1 MDKKTDEMYERI
13 TNQDLMT
20 IATNCLEEISNRSS
34 LQDYLT
40 EMTYNDE
47 SDEYELIYDAD
58 TFKDFIS
65 DFKKYLKSNIYRIQ
79 SNKKETR

>member
-1 MDKKTDEMYERI
+1 MDKKTDEMYENI